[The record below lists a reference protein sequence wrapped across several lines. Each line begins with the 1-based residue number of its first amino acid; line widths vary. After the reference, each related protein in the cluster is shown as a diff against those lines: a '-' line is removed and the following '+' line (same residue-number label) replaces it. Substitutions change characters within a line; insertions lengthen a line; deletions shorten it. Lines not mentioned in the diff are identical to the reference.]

1 MQSKG
6 GKSIQY
12 ARELYLLEHK
22 TDSQPQL
29 SDKIHFIYTLF
40 SQDRLPWEP
49 YPSHTYT
56 THKPTHIQV
65 DIEKALHIH
74 DACRV

>member
-1 MQSKG
+1 MQSRG

-12 ARELYLLEHK
+12 ARELYLLEHT
-22 TDSQPQL
+22 TDSQPQIP
-29 SDKIHFIYTLF
+29 DKMYLISTLF

-49 YPSHTYT
+49 YPSHT
-56 THKPTHIQV
+56 THKHTHIQV
-65 DIEKALHIH
+65 DNEKALHIH